1 MTMLSASLTAA
12 GIESPLFRKR
22 GIFMSQSTF
31 WLERMSFE
39 RSIGGVARL
48 RKSKLS
54 RKQRRK

>member
-1 MTMLSASLTAA
+1 MLSASLHTA

-22 GIFMSQSTF
+22 GIFMSQPTF

-48 RKSKLS
+48 PKRVMS